1 MVYEEPEELLDTS
14 GDLDWLF
21 EEHGKV
27 GIEDKKELPPRD
39 DLILFNPEVHAK
51 EIDDNIQW
59 RGCPPEH
66 QIVLRAIIEK
76 FFDVFAQEGMQNH
89 IRGFEFNI
97 DTGKVKPICCKQ
109 PQYGPHE
116 SRVIVAL
123 VEKLEKKGIIEDD
136 EGPWG
141 SPIVLASKP
150 DQAHVHWT
158 KFVFR
163 LCISY
168 RMLNTVTR
176 PFTFPITRCDEAVE
190 RVGDAQYYITADL
203 DAGYWQVR
211 MNTASRDRSAFFTPN
226 GKKHFNSMPM
236 GAMNAH
242 AFFVAMVS
250 KMEIKW
256 NKLYEQRTKKRQ
268 EAEWSWLQEKME
280 QAMQKIKEKRATE
293 EKTQGSAKVTFDDVE
308 ELSPRKETPFSPT
321 WQKPGE
327 SEPLPGSAVI
337 VDDIIRVGPALVSQR
352 HSFGDHAFAI
362 RASLYP
368 AMHVGCCQASA
379 TLDKAS

>member
-1 MVYEEPEELLDTS
+1 LATARTIQNIDKGEYEIDEAIARTPNTLHIYHDPIKYEYTDYTNSTDGNEETLTAMDYTDDESVINTYDGPPELIPRNRDPDVIPPEPRSFAASSATEAEEKIARAGKHADGSTPVNVPKRIWRPKVRMVYEEPEELLDTS
-14 GDLDWLF
+14 GDMDWLF

-27 GIEDKKELPPRD
+27 AIEYKKDLPPRD
-39 DLILFNPEVHAK
+39 DLIHYDPEIHAK

-66 QIVLRAIIEK
+66 RIVLRAIIEK

-141 SPIVLASKP
+141 SPVVLASKP
-150 DQAHVHWT
+150 DQAHVHWSE
-158 KFVFR
+158 FVFR

-203 DAGYWQVR
+203 DAGYWQV
-211 MNTASRDRSAFFTPN
+211 
-226 GKKHFNSMPM
+226 K
-236 GAMNAH
+236 MNAN
-242 AFFVAMVS
+242 S
-250 KMEIKW
+250 KS
-256 NKLYEQRTKKRQ
+256 RT
-268 EAEWSWLQEKME
+268 
-280 QAMQKIKEKRATE
+280 
-293 EKTQGSAKVTFDDVE
+293 AK
-308 ELSPRKETPFSPT
+308 
-321 WQKPGE
+321 
-327 SEPLPGSAVI
+327 
-337 VDDIIRVGPALVSQR
+337 
-352 HSFGDHAFAI
+352 
-362 RASLYP
+362 
-368 AMHVGCCQASA
+368 
-379 TLDKAS
+379 